1 MLQATDAPLLPG
13 VLLPVW
19 SLLTVL
25 EINMN
30 VSAADRVR
38 DAFLETARNFT
49 AFAGQADE
57 IVAAAGLMIDG
68 LRTGGKI
75 LFCGNGGSAAD
86 SQHLAAELTGR
97 YLRDRAPLAAVALTV
112 DSSALT
118 AIANDYSYDE
128 VFARQVRGLGRRGD
142 VLVGISTS
150 GNSRNVAAALEAA
163 RAVGMRTIGLTGA
176 AGGRMKDLCDVCL
189 CVPSTDTPRIQEMH
203 IAAGHMMCELVEN
216 ALS

>member
-1 MLQATDAPLLPG
+1 MSA
-13 VLLPVW
+13 
-19 SLLTVL
+19 
-25 EINMN
+25 
-30 VSAADRVR
+30 SAADRVR
-38 DAFLETARNFT
+38 DAFLQTSRNFT
-49 AFAGQADE
+49 VFAEQADM
-57 IVAAAGLMIDG
+57 IVAAAGLMTDG
-68 LRTGGKI
+68 LRAGGKV

-128 VFARQVRGLGRRGD
+128 VFARQVRGLGRPGD

-150 GNSRNVAAALEAA
+150 GNSRNVVAALEAA
-163 RAVGMRTIGLTGA
+163 RAIGLATIGLTGA
-176 AGGRMKDLCDVCL
+176 GGGRMKDLCDVCL

-203 IAAGHMMCELVEN
+203 IAAGHMLCELVEN
-216 ALS
+216 AFV